1 MKLLK
6 TLLASILMLMLV
18 LAVTQCDTSSK
29 VSTADLKTNQDSV
42 SYILGVQMGQFLEQA
57 RDEINLELVI
67 RTIRAQVAGDSMQL
81 SQADAQN
88 IMRDFNM
95 RMQQKQQEER
105 NEAGR
110 ANLQEGQEFLQENK
124 NKEGVITTES
134 GLQYKVLEEGDGPT
148 PSATDTVRVHYRGT
162 TIDGNEFDS
171 SYSRGEPAVFPV
183 NGVIRGWTEALQLMS
198 VGSKYKLFIPSDLAY
213 GERGTR
219 NIEPNSVLIF
229 EVELLGIE

>member
-1 MKLLK
+1 VKLLK
-6 TLLASILMLMLV
+6 TLLASILMFMLV
-18 LAVTQCDTSSK
+18 FVFTQCETPSK

-57 RDEINLELVI
+57 QDEINLELVI

-95 RMQQKQQEER
+95 RMRQKQQEER

-110 ANLQEGQEFLQENK
+110 ANLQEGEEFLQENK

-134 GLQYKVLEEGDGPT
+134 GLQYKVLEEGDGPK
-148 PSATDTVRVHYRGT
+148 PSATDKVTVHYRGT

-171 SYSRGEPAVFPV
+171 SYARGEPATFQV
-183 NGVIRGWTEALQLMS
+183 NGVIKGWTEALQLMS
-198 VGSKYKLFIPSDLAY
+198 VGSKYKLFVPANLAY